1 MRRLYLSK
9 SDCKIAGVC
18 GGLAEDLEIDST
30 IVRLI
35 AILLLIFTGFVP
47 MMLVYF
53 IAWAIIP
60 NKF

>member
-18 GGLAEDLEIDST
+18 GGLAEYLEIDST